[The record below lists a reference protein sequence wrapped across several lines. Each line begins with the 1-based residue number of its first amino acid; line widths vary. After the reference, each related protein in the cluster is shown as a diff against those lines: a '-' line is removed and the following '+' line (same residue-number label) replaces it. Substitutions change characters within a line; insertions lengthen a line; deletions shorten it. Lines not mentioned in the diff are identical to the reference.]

1 MAKNR
6 TDFHTEQSYKVNE
19 KLKEIQRQLPM
30 LCTDF
35 FRTISQTTSPLT
47 RLAYA
52 YDLRLFFQYLQTEVV
67 SFANSNIT
75 LIGASEI
82 AGITAR
88 DIAGFQEYL
97 QQYVSQTEMNNQLQS
112 GGDIS
117 PTFVQNQELGIMRKL
132 SCIRSF
138 FDYLFKN
145 ELIPANVATMIT
157 LPKRREKPI
166 LYLEQHE
173 VERMVD
179 AVITGEGLSERQ
191 QKLLEITRG
200 RDMAILFVFLGTGVR
215 VSELVGLDIDDL
227 DLEANAFVVT
237 RKGGDQ
243 TILYYPDQ
251 VREALEAY
259 LREREE
265 IAPLPGHEHAL
276 FLSLQRRRITTR
288 AVENLVKKYGLIAAP
303 LKKRISPHKLRSTFG
318 TALYQQTGDIYL
330 VSDALG
336 HSDVNTTKRHY
347 AAMKDSRR
355 REAAQH
361 IPMPDFS
368 PAATPDDAVDRHPE
382 TESEQGEN

>member
-1 MAKNR
+1 MTNR
-6 TDFHTEQSYKVNE
+6 RIDYHTQQSFKVNE
-19 KLKEIQRQLPM
+19 KLRSIQRELPM

-35 FRTISQTTSPLT
+35 FRAISQTTSPLT

-52 YDLRLFFQYLQTEVV
+52 YDLRLFFQFLQQEVV
-67 SFANSNIT
+67 SFANSNAA
-75 LIGASEI
+75 LIGAEELS
-82 AGITAR
+82 AITAR

-97 QQYVSQTEMNNQLQS
+97 QQYVSQTEMRSQQQTDSDAPPAL
-112 GGDIS
+112 
-117 PTFVQNQELGIMRKL
+117 VQNQELGIMRKL

-145 ELIPANVATMIT
+145 EIIPANVATMIT

-179 AVITGEGLSERQ
+179 AVMTGEGLTERQ
-191 QKLLEITRG
+191 KKLLEITRQ
-200 RDMAILFVFLGTGVR
+200 RDLAILYVFLGTGVR
-215 VSELVGLDIDDL
+215 VSELVGLDLDDL
-227 DLEANAFVVT
+227 DFESNGFVVT

-243 TILYYPDQ
+243 SILYYPDQ
-251 VREALEAY
+251 VKAALQAY
-259 LREREE
+259 LVEREQVVS
-265 IAPLPGHEHAL
+265 LPGHEHAL
-276 FLSLQRRRITTR
+276 FLSLQRRRITAR

-347 AAMKDSRR
+347 AALKDSRR
-355 REAAQH
+355 REAAKH
-361 IPMPDFS
+361 IPMPELDMQGN
-368 PAATPDDAVDRHPE
+368 DAVPHMEEP
-382 TESEQGEN
+382 

>member
-1 MAKNR
+1 MSHK
-6 TDFHTEQSYKVNE
+6 TVDYHTQQSLKVNE
-19 KLKEIQRQLPM
+19 KLREIQRELPM

-35 FRTISQTTSPLT
+35 FRAISQTTSPLT

-52 YDLRLFFQYLQTEVV
+52 YDLRLFFQYLQMEVV
-67 SFANSNIT
+67 SFANSNT
-75 LIGASEI
+75 ALVDAAALSS
-82 AGITAR
+82 ITAR

-97 QQYVSQTEMNNQLQS
+97 QQYVSQSEMRSQQEAA
-112 GGDIS
+112 GDYS
-117 PTFVQNQELGIMRKL
+117 PAVVQNQELGIMRKL

-145 ELIPANVATMIT
+145 GIVPANVATKIT

-173 VERMVD
+173 VERMVA
-179 AVITGEGLSERQ
+179 AVMTGDGLTERQ
-191 QKLLEITRG
+191 KKLLELTRK
-200 RDMAILFVFLGTGVR
+200 RDMAILYVFLGTGVR
-215 VSELVGLDIDDL
+215 VSELVGLDVGDL
-227 DLEANAFVVT
+227 DLNANAFVVT

-251 VREALEAY
+251 VRSALEAY
-259 LREREE
+259 LSEREQ
-265 IAPLPGHEHAL
+265 AVPLPGHEQAL

-355 REAAQH
+355 REAARNV
-361 IPMPDFS
+361 PMPDVS
-368 PAATPDDAVDRHPE
+368 LPADAAPE
-382 TESEQGEN
+382 AEQERQER

>member
-1 MAKNR
+1 MTHKPV
-6 TDFHTEQSYKVNE
+6 DYHTQQSLKVNE
-19 KLKEIQRQLPM
+19 KLREIQRELPM

-35 FRTISQTTSPLT
+35 FRAISQTTSPLT

-52 YDLRLFFQYLQTEVV
+52 YDLRLFFQYLQLEVA
-67 SFANSNIT
+67 SFANSNPY
-75 LIGASEI
+75 LIDAEALSS
-82 AGITAR
+82 ITAR
-88 DIAGFQEYL
+88 EIAGFQEYL
-97 QQYVSQTEMNNQLQS
+97 QQYVSQTEMRSQEES
-112 GGDIS
+112 GSDYS
-117 PTFVQNQELGIMRKL
+117 PAVVQNQELGIMRKL

-145 ELIPANVATMIT
+145 GIIPANVATMIA

-173 VERMVD
+173 VERLVD
-179 AVITGEGLSERQ
+179 TVMTGEGLTERQ
-191 QKLLEITRG
+191 KKLLEITRT
-200 RDMAILFVFLGTGVR
+200 RDMAILYVFLGTGVR
-215 VSELVGLDIDDL
+215 VSELVGLDVDDL
-227 DLEANAFVVT
+227 DLDENAFVVT

-251 VREALEAY
+251 VRTALKAY
-259 LREREE
+259 LDERAETV
-265 IAPLPGHEHAL
+265 PLPGHEQAL
-276 FLSLQRRRITTR
+276 FLSLQRRRITAR

-355 REAAQH
+355 REAARNV
-361 IPMPDFS
+361 PMPDMGLQIT
-368 PAATPDDAVDRHPE
+368 ATSE
-382 TESEQGEN
+382 ESEAEREK